1 MSCIFSVL
9 MPGAASFV
17 PARAT
22 LVKLRDAAQTCKG
35 CDLYHNAT
43 QAVLGQGPSK
53 ARIVMIGE
61 QPGDQEDLAGQPFVG
76 PAGRLLDRALAE
88 AGFARSDVYVTN
100 AVKHF
105 KFEQRGKRRIHK
117 RPDDAEVAACKPW
130 LEAELALIKPR
141 LIVCLGATAAHSVI
155 GQQHRILKERGR
167 FFDHPLA
174 AAGVTATVHPSAILR
189 SPDPESRNQNYEMFV
204 QDLKVIYDR
213 VMEPEMHYKRRKR
226 RS

>member
-1 MSCIFSVL
+1 

-17 PARAT
+17 PVRAT
-22 LVKLRDAAQTCKG
+22 LAKLRDAAQTCKG
-35 CDLYHNAT
+35 CDLYRNAT

-105 KFEQRGKRRIHK
+105 KFEQRGK
-117 RPDDAEVAACKPW
+117 
-130 LEAELALIKPR
+130 
-141 LIVCLGATAAHSVI
+141 
-155 GQQHRILKERGR
+155 
-167 FFDHPLA
+167 
-174 AAGVTATVHPSAILR
+174 
-189 SPDPESRNQNYEMFV
+189 
-204 QDLKVIYDR
+204 
-213 VMEPEMHYKRRKR
+213 
-226 RS
+226 